1 MAEIVPGI
9 VPGIVEGRACGACTI
24 CCIVPGIDTSQIQK
38 RTGSVCRHCRDGG
51 CAIYEDRPGACRDF
65 FCAWMHR
72 AGLGPEWR
80 PDLSGVFLQ
89 EVDIKGRPALS
100 LMLVDDALKTVR
112 QNWFVDFVAE
122 QLRHGVALVLALPG
136 PQGTRSAKLL
146 LNNDEMNRAAAG
158 SPEQVRQV
166 LRKSVKALMESKF
179 EPLPLLNSG
188 NDTST

>member
-1 MAEIVPGI
+1 MAEI

-38 RTGSVCRHCRDGG
+38 RTGSVCRNCQSGGG
-51 CAIYEDRPGACRDF
+51 CAIYDARPDACRDF
-65 FCAWMHR
+65 FCAWMHSP
-72 AGLGPEWR
+72 GLGAEWR

-100 LMLVDDALKTVR
+100 LMLVDDALRTVR
-112 QNWFVDFVAE
+112 QEWFVAFITD
-122 QLRHGVALVLALPG
+122 QLRRGTLLVLALPG

-146 LNNDEMNRAAAG
+146 LNGEDMNRAAAG

-166 LRKSVKALMESKF
+166 LRRNVKTLLESDF